1 MVPDIE
7 DAMNED
13 DAQNTIL
20 VTQLLDNS
28 AFLVDTP
35 RGEKKLPTEG
45 NDGRYHIEGT
55 PISAKTLYKKTVQ
68 ENVADDRLTNRIF
81 PGPTQ

>member
-28 AFLVDTP
+28 AFLADTP

-45 NDGRYHIEGT
+45 NDGRYHIEGRLSVA
-55 PISAKTLYKKTVQ
+55 PQGNHQGPVQ
-68 ENVADDRLTNRIF
+68 HY
-81 PGPTQ
+81 